1 MDCRVASA
9 PGHDECVNHEQM
21 GSDLGLFAEIE
32 DGHASLAMKD
42 GIAFFIRPIE
52 SYNNNHMLY

>member
-1 MDCRVASA
+1 MW
-9 PGHDECVNHEQM
+9 
-21 GSDLGLFAEIE
+21 SDLGLFAEIE